1 MPAAQPPW
9 LVTVRGVDDNPRS
22 GMQECALVSRREQ
35 AVLGDAGCWWSGG
48 DERRGI
54 VCGKG
59 LATMKAG
66 EGHRTVHQAE
76 AGNPAIERLCRGR
89 GMSWSA
95 VR

>member
-1 MPAAQPPW
+1 M
-9 LVTVRGVDDNPRS
+9 
-22 GMQECALVSRREQ
+22 LVSDREQ
-35 AVLGDAGCWWSGG
+35 LVLGDAGCWWSGG

-95 VR
+95 ARQTSRGSDP